1 VAAGTEETAES
12 PQARANGGN
21 KLVIVES
28 PRKARTIAGF
38 LGKGYTVE
46 SSIGHIRDMP
56 DKAAEIPTKYRGE
69 AWARLGVDVDHDFEP
84 LYVVNSDKKQQVSK
98 LKQLLKNA
106 DELLLATDEDREGEA
121 IAWHLMEELKPRV
134 PAKRMVFHEIT
145 PEAIALAVAS
155 PRDVDQ
161 GLVEAYQTRRVLDR
175 LYGYEL
181 SPVLWKKVMPQL
193 SAGRVQSVAVRL
205 VVDRERER
213 IAFRPAEYWDLE
225 AEFAKIAA
233 DAQAAT
239 DVTSFTAALVS
250 VDGRRVAQ
258 GRDFTSVGG
267 LRGAD
272 ASGADG
278 RGRILHLD
286 GGAAVALRD
295 RLASASFSVK
305 SVERKPYRRSPYAP
319 FRTTTLQQEASRKL
333 GFSAKYTMQTAQRLY
348 ENGHITYMRTD
359 SVTLSQTALNA
370 ARAQAR
376 QLYGAEYVP
385 DAPRTYASK
394 VKSAQEAHEAIRPA
408 GDEFKTPAQSGLSG
422 DELRL
427 YELVWKRTVAS
438 QMKDATGESVS
449 VRVLGQ
455 ADAREPILVGVTADS
470 VSADGALAN
479 GSAPATSTDSVP
491 GREAEFGASG
501 KVISFHGFLKA
512 YVEGSDDPDAELDDN
527 QRRLPPLTESEP
539 LQVRGL
545 ETAEHATRPPAR
557 FTEAT
562 LIKELEDRAI
572 GRPSTYASIIGTI
585 LDRGYVFKKG
595 TALVP
600 SYVAF
605 AVVALLERHFAHLVD
620 YEFTAK
626 MEDALDDIANG
637 EAERVPWLRRFYFG
651 ADGEEGLK
659 EMVSDLSDIDAR
671 DVSSFP
677 LAGTDIVVRVGRY
690 GPYLER
696 DGQRV
701 NVPDGTAPDELT
713 PEYAAELLD
722 RPSGDKILG
731 SDPETGKTIVA
742 KAGRFGPYVTEVL
755 DEEAPGSASSSS
767 ASKGSAKPRT
777 ASLLKSMDLDSVT
790 LDDALR
796 LLTLPRVL
804 GEIDGEPVSVQNGR
818 YGPYVKQ
825 GSESRSL
832 ESEEQMFTLT
842 MDEAKALLATP
853 KPRGRAARAAA
864 APPLKELGDD
874 SASGKPMVV
883 REGRFGP
890 YVTDGETNASLRK
903 GDTIESITPQ
913 RAIEL
918 LAERRSAA
926 PAPKR
931 KPGTRTTKTAAS
943 KTAAS
948 KTAAAKPKAAAKSGT
963 KTRATKKAAAEDGHD
978 N

>member
-1 VAAGTEETAES
+1 MAAGTEETTSA
-12 PQARANGGN
+12 PKAGANGGS

-38 LGKGYTVE
+38 LGKGYVVE

-84 LYVVNSDKKQQVSK
+84 LYVVNSDKKQQVTK
-98 LKQLLKNA
+98 LKELLKNA

-121 IAWHLMEELKPRV
+121 IAWHLLEVLKPRV
-134 PAKRMVFHEIT
+134 PARRMVFHEIT
-145 PEAIALAVAS
+145 PEAIAHAVAS
-155 PRDVDQ
+155 PGEVDQ
-161 GLVEAYQTRRVLDR
+161 GKVEAYQTRRVLDR
-175 LYGYEL
+175 LYGYEV

-213 IAFRPAEYWDLE
+213 IAFRPAQYWDLE
-225 AEFAKIAA
+225 ADFAPQDGAA
-233 DAQAAT
+233 RAEVA
-239 DVTSFTAALVS
+239 SFTATLVS
-250 VDGRRVAQ
+250 VDGKRVAQ
-258 GRDFTSVGG
+258 GRDFSSTGD
-267 LRGAD
+267 LRTDGKGAD
-272 ASGADG
+272 AATA
-278 RGRILHLD
+278 ILHLD
-286 GGAAVALRD
+286 GEAAAALALR
-295 RLASASFSVK
+295 LTGSSFSVK

-333 GFSAKYTMQTAQRLY
+333 GFSTKYTMSVAQRLY

-370 ARAQAR
+370 ARSQAR
-376 QLYGAEYVP
+376 QLYGDEYVP
-385 DAPRTYASK
+385 SAPRIYDSK
-394 VKSAQEAHEAIRPA
+394 VKNAQEAHEAIRPA
-408 GDEFKTPAQSGLSG
+408 GDSFKTPAQSGLSG

-449 VRVLGQ
+449 VRVTGESSTGEH
-455 ADAREPILVGVTADS
+455 AD
-470 VSADGALAN
+470 
-479 GSAPATSTDSVP
+479 
-491 GREAEFGASG
+491 FGASG

-527 QRRLPPLTESEP
+527 QRRLPPMAERDPMDVLR
-539 LQVRGL
+539 LDVL
-545 ETAEHATRPPAR
+545 EHATRPPAR
-557 FTEAT
+557 YTEAS
-562 LIKELEDRAI
+562 LIKELEDREI
-572 GRPSTYASIIGTI
+572 GRPSTYASIMGTI
-585 LDRGYVFKKG
+585 LDHGYVFKKG
-595 TALVP
+595 SALVP
-600 SYVAF
+600 SFVAF
-605 AVVALLERHFAHLVD
+605 AVVTLLERHFAHLVD
-620 YEFTAK
+620 YEFTAR

-637 EAERVPWLRRFYFG
+637 DAERVPWLHRFYFG
-651 ADGEEGLK
+651 AEGEEGLK

-701 NVPDGTAPDELT
+701 NVPEGTAPDEVT
-713 PEYAAELLD
+713 AEYAAELLD

-755 DEEAPGSASSSS
+755 EEGAPA
-767 ASKGSAKPRT
+767 AAKPRT

-796 LLTLPRVL
+796 LLTLPRTL
-804 GEIDGEPVSVQNGR
+804 GELDGETVTVQNGR
-818 YGPYVKQ
+818 YGPYVKR

-842 MDEAKALLATP
+842 LDQAQALLAQP

-864 APPLKELGDD
+864 APPLKELGADA
-874 SASGKPMVV
+874 ASGKPIVL

-903 GDTIESITPQ
+903 GDTVESITPQ

-918 LAERRSAA
+918 LAERRAAA

-931 KPGTRTTKTAAS
+931 RAATS
-943 KTAAS
+943 RS
-948 KTAAAKPKAAAKSGT
+948 AAKST
-963 KTRATKKAAAEDGHD
+963 SKAAGKTTAKGTPAKRAKSGKS
-978 N
+978 